1 MSSVNSDRIHLM
13 KPPRTSWKDFPDV
26 LIHASESAV
35 KQHPH
40 YWEAKTGDAV
50 AADNLVR
57 DTLNLAQID
66 VLSAMLAGHQP
77 ILVSAHAYEQNGV
90 NAIPEVFADEL
101 SLHLGWEVDG
111 GVVQVNVVSH
121 TGSDG
126 FSRLARQAEFD
137 GVIQPGAEYVIVDD
151 FVGMG
156 GTLANLRGHIETHG
170 GKVLAAVALTGKPHS
185 AKLRLEQNRLKGLRG
200 KYGTE
205 LEQWWQERFGH
216 TFDALTESEARYLV
230 RTPDAATIRNRI
242 AAAEQAGN
250 CPQGG
255 W

>member
-1 MSSVNSDRIHLM
+1 MNNSDKIHRM
-13 KPPRTSWKDFPDV
+13 KPPRTSWRDFPGV
-26 LIHASESAV
+26 LIHANESAV

-40 YWEAKTGDAV
+40 YWAAKTGDAI

-57 DTLNLAQID
+57 DTLNLEQID
-66 VLSAMLAGHQP
+66 ALITLLTGHQP

-101 SLHLGWEVDG
+101 SLRLGWEVDD

-121 TGSDG
+121 TGADG

-137 GVIQPGAEYVIVDD
+137 GTIQPGAEYVMVDD

-156 GTLANLRGHIETHG
+156 GTLANLRGHIETNG

-185 AKLRLEQNRLKGLRG
+185 AKLCLTQDSLDELRS
-200 KYGTE
+200 KHGTE
-205 LEQWWQERFGH
+205 LENWWQKRFGH
-216 TFDALTESEARYLV
+216 AFDALTESEARYLI
-230 RTPDAATIRNRI
+230 RTSDAATIRNRI

-250 CPQGG
+250 RPEGG
-255 W
+255 G